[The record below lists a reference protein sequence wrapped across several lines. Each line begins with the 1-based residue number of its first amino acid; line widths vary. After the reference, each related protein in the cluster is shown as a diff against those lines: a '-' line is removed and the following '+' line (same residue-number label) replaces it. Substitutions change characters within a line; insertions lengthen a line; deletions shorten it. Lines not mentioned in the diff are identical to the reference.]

1 MTRRQQL
8 NSWMLIFLIASAVVI
23 LLVGCGLRSGYS
35 GLGDGQL
42 FVFRDGLLS
51 FILIIIGLFF
61 ATFVYCVYSFQLPV
75 FDYLSRIVFVN
86 VASYGAI
93 GLLTYLFTI
102 PIYSRSLFFTELA
115 VSTILLLIYFYF
127 RNRLYPVRIGLV
139 SENLR
144 QAQKIKTIKSVS
156 WVTVE
161 PDTLIETELDVVL
174 ADLQSVVDENLSR
187 QLTKLSQLGVI
198 VLDRSHTESLLTGS
212 IRMETIS
219 LNEFGDITVPKFYI
233 GVKRV
238 IDVSVTLLLLPLILV
253 LSAFV
258 ALAIKIDSPG
268 PILFSQNRIGYKNKS
283 FLMFKFRSMHSAP
296 NTNDPEFAPQAE
308 QRITR
313 IGRILR
319 RNRLD
324 ELSQFWNVLKGEMSI
339 IGPRPE
345 QAQFVARFSKTIPFY
360 DLRHTVRPGITG
372 WAQVMTGY
380 ASNEDQTRTKLEY
393 DFFYIKHLNIWIDTL
408 ILIRTFKTVIL
419 GRGSR

>member
-8 NSWMLIFLIASAVVI
+8 NSWMLVFLIASVAI
-23 LLVGCGLRSGYS
+23 IFLVGCGLRSGYG

-51 FILIIIGLFF
+51 FTLIIIGLFC

-86 VASYGAI
+86 VASYSAI
-93 GLLTYLFTI
+93 GLLMYLFRI
-102 PIYSRSLFFTELA
+102 PLYSGSLLLTELV
-115 VSTILLLIYFYF
+115 VSTLLLLIYFYL

-139 SENLR
+139 GGTPHQAENI
-144 QAQKIKTIKSVS
+144 QAIKSVS
-156 WVTVE
+156 WITAQ
-161 PDTLIETELDVVL
+161 PDTLDPTELDVVL
-174 ADLQSVVDENLSR
+174 VDLRSVVDKTLSR
-187 QLTKLSQLGVI
+187 KLTELSQLGVTI
-198 VLDRSHTESLLTGS
+198 LDRSHTESLLTGR
-212 IRMETIS
+212 IRMEKIS
-219 LNEFGDITVPKFYI
+219 LNEFGDITVPKLYLGLKFVTDI
-233 GVKRV
+233 L
-238 IDVSVTLLLLPLILV
+238 ITLLLLPLILV
-253 LSAFV
+253 VSALV
-258 ALAIKIDSPG
+258 ALAIKVDSPG
-268 PILFSQNRIGYKNKS
+268 PILFSQQRIGYKNRP

-296 NTNDPEFAPQAE
+296 QHADPEFAPQAD

-324 ELSQFWNVLKGEMSI
+324 EVPQFWNVLKGEMSI
-339 IGPRPE
+339 VGPRPE
-345 QAQFVARFSKTIPFY
+345 QSQFVDRFSKTIPFY

-380 ASNEDQTRTKLEY
+380 ASNEDQTKTKLEY
-393 DFFYIKHLNIWIDTL
+393 DFFYIKHLNIWIDIL
-408 ILIRTFKTVIL
+408 VLIRTFKTVLL

>member
-8 NSWMLIFLIASAVVI
+8 NSWMLVFLIVSAAIIFLVA
-23 LLVGCGLRSGYS
+23 CGLRSGYG

-51 FILIIIGLFF
+51 FSLIITGLFC

-86 VASYGAI
+86 VASYSAI
-93 GLLTYLFTI
+93 GLLMYLFRI
-102 PIYSRSLFFTELA
+102 PLYSGSLLLTELV
-115 VSTILLLIYFYF
+115 VSTLLLLIYFYL

-139 SENLR
+139 GGTPHQAENI
-144 QAQKIKTIKSVS
+144 QAIKSVS
-156 WVTVE
+156 WITAQ
-161 PDTLIETELDVVL
+161 PDTLDPTELDVVL
-174 ADLQSVVDENLSR
+174 VDLRSVVDKTLSR
-187 QLTKLSQLGVI
+187 KLTELSQLGVTI
-198 VLDRSHTESLLTGS
+198 LDRSHTESLLTGR
-212 IRMETIS
+212 IRMEKIS
-219 LNEFGDITVPKFYI
+219 LNEFGDITVPKLYLGLKF
-233 GVKRV
+233 VT
-238 IDVSVTLLLLPLILV
+238 DVLITLLLLPFILV
-253 LSAFV
+253 VSALV
-258 ALAIKIDSPG
+258 ALAIKVDSPG
-268 PILFSQNRIGYKNKS
+268 PILFSQHRIGYKNRP

-296 NTNDPEFAPQAE
+296 QHADPEFAPQAD

-324 ELSQFWNVLKGEMSI
+324 EVPQFWNVLKGEMSI
-339 IGPRPE
+339 VGPRPE
-345 QAQFVARFSKTIPFY
+345 QSQFVDRFSKTIPFY

-380 ASNEDQTRTKLEY
+380 ASNEDQTKTKLEY
-393 DFFYIKHLNIWIDTL
+393 DFFYIKHLNIWVDIL
-408 ILIRTFKTVIL
+408 VLIRTFKTVIL

>member
-8 NSWMLIFLIASAVVI
+8 NSWMLVFLIASVAI
-23 LLVGCGLRSGYS
+23 IFLVGCGLRSGYG

-51 FILIIIGLFF
+51 FSLIITGLFC

-86 VASYGAI
+86 VASYSAI
-93 GLLTYLFTI
+93 GLLMYLFRI
-102 PIYSRSLFFTELA
+102 PLYSGSLLLTELV
-115 VSTILLLIYFYF
+115 VSTLLLLIYFYL

-139 SENLR
+139 GGTPR
-144 QAQKIKTIKSVS
+144 QAQNIQAIKSVS
-156 WVTVE
+156 WITAQ
-161 PDTLIETELDVVL
+161 PDTLVPTELDVVL
-174 ADLQSVVDENLSR
+174 VDLRSVVDKTLSR
-187 QLTKLSQLGVI
+187 KLTELSQLGVTI
-198 VLDRSHTESLLTGS
+198 LDRSHTESLLTGK
-212 IRMETIS
+212 IRMEKIS
-219 LNEFGDITVPKFYI
+219 LNEFGDITVPKLYLGLKFVTDI
-233 GVKRV
+233 L
-238 IDVSVTLLLLPLILV
+238 ITLLLLPFILV
-253 LSAFV
+253 VSALV
-258 ALAIKIDSPG
+258 ALAIKVDSPG
-268 PILFSQNRIGYKNKS
+268 PILFSQHRIGYKNRP

-296 NTNDPEFAPQAE
+296 QHADPEFAPQAD

-324 ELSQFWNVLKGEMSI
+324 EVPQFWNVIKGEMSI
-339 IGPRPE
+339 VGPRPE
-345 QAQFVARFSKTIPFY
+345 QSQFVDRFSKTIPFY

-380 ASNEDQTRTKLEY
+380 ASNEDQTKTKLEY
-393 DFFYIKHLNIWIDTL
+393 DFFYIKHLNIWIDIL
-408 ILIRTFKTVIL
+408 VLIRTFKTVLL